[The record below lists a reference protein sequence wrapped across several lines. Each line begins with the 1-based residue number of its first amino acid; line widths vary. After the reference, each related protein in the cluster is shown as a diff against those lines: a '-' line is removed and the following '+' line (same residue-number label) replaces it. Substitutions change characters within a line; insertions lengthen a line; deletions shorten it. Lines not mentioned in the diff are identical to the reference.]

1 MIKKEIS
8 PTPQYELLW
17 ITGFPLFCT
26 EEEGE
31 GGGGEGGKRV
41 LKSVHH
47 PFTSPIPEHKKLM
60 YSTSEDELTKVREKR
75 LLSRMLLATVQ
86 VYL

>member
-8 PTPQYELLW
+8 PAPQYELLW
-17 ITGFPLFCT
+17 VTGFPLFCT
-26 EEEGE
+26 EEEG

-47 PFTSPIPEHKKLM
+47 SFTSPIPEPKKLM
-60 YSTSEDELTKVREKR
+60 YSTSEDVLTKVREKI
-75 LLSRMLLATVQ
+75 LYFLEF
-86 VYL
+86 